1 MQKIVSLSVALGI
14 LISAALPAQARNE
27 AFMLPVDAALKATTF
42 AAKPDG
48 SVKFY
53 FGKQVTPAVEEAIQ
67 TAYTTKKVRFGGT
80 ADVEACNE
88 ALVSSLTELQDRAKK
103 LGGNAVVNIVSYYK
117 KNEMSSETRFEC
129 HAGTSSVVVFL
140 KADIAKVADN

>member
-27 AFMLPVDAALKATTF
+27 TFMLPIDAALKATTL
-42 AAKPDG
+42 ATKPDG

-53 FGKQVTPAVEEAIQ
+53 FGKQATPAVEELIH
-67 TAYTTKKVRFGGT
+67 TDVISKKVRFSGT

-88 ALVSSLTELQDRAKK
+88 ALVSSLTELQERTRKM
-103 LGGNAVVNIVSYYK
+103 GGNAVINIVSYYK
-117 KNEMSSETRFEC
+117 KTEMSSETRFEC
-129 HAGTSSVVVFL
+129 HAGTSSVVFFL
-140 KADIAKVADN
+140 KADIAKVADK